1 AALGLAPQM
10 ERAQIERLRQLLS
23 EMLTSGSSLYVGIA
37 VAALDAAE
45 RSLSE
50 PDLDWL
56 ADQAGNRVLAINFS
70 EEEAAMV
77 EWLLRHL
84 DLLSQPRAT
93 QIADHLR
100 NWILSSPSV
109 ALALAPRMHRL
120 TAESRI
126 RASLAEHLITVER
139 AVPDAG
145 QKEQL
150 LLAVKAFKGHSRS
163 RAATLLAKRL
173 VELQETGDATL
184 NDLVQ
189 RLKAQ

>member
-1 AALGLAPQM
+1 MVSTNGKPSPILFV
-10 ERAQIERLRQLLS
+10 I
-23 EMLTSGSSLYVGIA
+23 
-37 VAALDAAE
+37 VAASAAAE
-45 RSLSE
+45 
-50 PDLDWL
+50 
-56 ADQAGNRVLAINFS
+56 N
-70 EEEAAMV
+70 
-77 EWLLRHL
+77 
-84 DLLSQPRAT
+84 
-93 QIADHLR
+93 
-100 NWILSSPSV
+100 
-109 ALALAPRMHRL
+109 
-120 TAESRI
+120 RI